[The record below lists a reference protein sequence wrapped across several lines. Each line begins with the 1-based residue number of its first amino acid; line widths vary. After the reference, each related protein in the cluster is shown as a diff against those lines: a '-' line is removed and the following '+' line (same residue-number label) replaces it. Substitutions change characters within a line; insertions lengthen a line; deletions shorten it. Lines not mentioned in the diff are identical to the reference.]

1 MSQDKEL
8 EIRRQFLEEAQEYLD
23 TLDAALL
30 GLSNSQVDIQ
40 KVNAALRAAHSIK
53 GGAGMMGY
61 QTLSQMAH
69 RLEDAFKVLKTQ
81 RQAVKVDTALESL
94 LLGAVSN
101 LRQVIVCDRQGME
114 IDSAWLT
121 AEVEPVFA
129 ELRQRLGEPQDE
141 DATSILSSDEGQDIL
156 PMLFETEVEGC
167 LERLETVLST
177 PDQPCLLEELSILA
191 QELGGLGEMLQLT
204 AFSSLCESVTQAIKQ
219 APNHVTPI
227 AQAALEAWRRSQGLI
242 LVGQLDLLPSC
253 LGLELPLS
261 HSPLVAGIL
270 GDDPQAM
277 RSVADVVDVAD
288 VADTITLNHD
298 STDWIIQTS
307 ETELDSTFLETETS
321 DSDIPAIAIAGTT
334 KTPSRTTQ
342 VTDFKVLEASS
353 DAESTAPEV
362 SPDVTVRVP
371 VRQLN
376 QLNDLFG
383 ELTIERNGLGLY
395 LKRLRSLSRLLKQR
409 MQALEQTNSRMR
421 TAYDAATLPSHS
433 QKQVPKAL
441 PGTISP
447 EWSGLLKSPDPRSS
461 EADIGF
467 RHQFDAL
474 EMDRYSDLH
483 LFSQEMIEMV
493 VQVQEVITDIELSLD
508 DTEQTT
514 GDLNKTAKQL
524 QTTLTN
530 LRMRP
535 FADIVDRFPRA
546 VREMSLQHDKPVR
559 LQVTGSE
566 TLIDRTILEALND
579 PLLHLVRNAFDH
591 GIEDQATRQECG
603 KPVEGCITIQASHQ
617 GNRTV
622 ITIQDDGGGIPI
634 NRIRQRAEQMG
645 LDASLLATAQDE
657 ELLSLIFE
665 PGFSTSDQVT
675 TLSGRGVGM
684 DVVREHLKQ
693 IRGEIRVGTQSGI
706 GTTFTLSVP
715 HTLSIVRILLVE
727 SNASLIAI
735 PSDVVQEVTL
745 LRSEQV
751 LATAGSEV
759 LNWQGHLVPL
769 VRLSRWLQFNCVRS
783 PLNFETPP
791 SIDAETVLLVQ
802 QGTQTVALQVDRS
815 WGEQDVAIH
824 RVEGNLP
831 MPLGFSGCTILGD
844 GRVVPL
850 ANLSELL
857 QWIVSCER
865 FADGAVEPTQAILPK
880 ASSRLE
886 LPATHSRDRSLMA
899 SKLPNLVLIVDDS
912 INVRRYLALT
922 LERSG
927 YRVEQAK
934 DGQDALEKL
943 IAGLP
948 VEAVI
953 CDIEM
958 PRLDGYGFLAKVRAE
973 NTYRD
978 LPVVMLTSRSS
989 QKHQRLAMSLGAS
1002 GYFSKPYNEQ
1012 ELLQTLDEIL
1022 KVPELV

>member
-30 GLSNSQVDIQ
+30 GLANSQVDIQ

-81 RQAVKVDTALESL
+81 RQAVKVDSSLESL

-101 LRQVIVCDRQGME
+101 LRQVIVCDRQNIE
-114 IDSAWLT
+114 IDSAWFT
-121 AEVEPVFA
+121 TEVEPVFA

-167 LERLETVLST
+167 LERLETVLAT

-219 APNHVTPI
+219 APSQVVPI
-227 AQAALEAWRRSQGLI
+227 AQAALDAWRRSQGLI

-253 LGLELPLS
+253 LDMEVPLS
-261 HSPLVAGIL
+261 HLPAASAVMAEERQELLDG
-270 GDDPQAM
+270 
-277 RSVADVVDVAD
+277 ADVV
-288 VADTITLNHD
+288 TLHDD
-298 STDWIIQTS
+298 STDLLTHGS
-307 ETELDSTFLETETS
+307 EPELASEFLERETV
-321 DSDIPAIAIAGTT
+321 DPEMPAVAIADTHKA
-334 KTPSRTTQ
+334 PSRTTQ
-342 VTDFKVLEASS
+342 VTNFKVLETTSE
-353 DAESTAPEV
+353 AESSTPEV

-409 MQALEQTNSRMR
+409 MQVLEQTNSRMR
-421 TAYDAATLPSHS
+421 IAYDAATLPTHG
-433 QKQVPKAL
+433 QKPVPKAL
-441 PGTISP
+441 PGSISP
-447 EWSGLLKSPDPRSS
+447 EWQGLFKTPDPRSS
-461 EADIGF
+461 EEEVGF

-508 DTEQTT
+508 ETEQTT

-546 VREMSLQHDKPVR
+546 VREMSLQHGKPVR
-559 LQVTGSE
+559 LQITGSE

-591 GIEDQATRQECG
+591 GIEDQATRQERG
-603 KPVEGCITIQASHQ
+603 KPAEGSIEIQAIHQ

-622 ITIQDDGGGIPI
+622 ITIRDDGGGIPVD
-634 NRIRQRAEQMG
+634 RIRQRAEQMG
-645 LDASLLATAQDE
+645 LDGSLLATAQDE
-657 ELLSLIFE
+657 ELLALIFE

-684 DVVREHLKQ
+684 DVVRDRLKQ

-727 SNASLIAI
+727 SNGTLIAI

-759 LNWQGHLVPL
+759 LNWQGNLVPL
-769 VRLSRWLQFNCVRS
+769 VRLARWLQFNCARS

-791 SIDAETVLLVQ
+791 SIDADTVLLVQ

-865 FADGAVEPTQAILPK
+865 FADGSLEPTRAILPK
-880 ASSRLE
+880 TTSRLE
-886 LPATHSRDRSLMA
+886 LPRSNAPDRQLMA
-899 SKLPNLVLIVDDS
+899 DHLPNLVMIVDDS

-934 DGQDALEKL
+934 DGQDAFEKL
-943 IAGLP
+943 TAGLP